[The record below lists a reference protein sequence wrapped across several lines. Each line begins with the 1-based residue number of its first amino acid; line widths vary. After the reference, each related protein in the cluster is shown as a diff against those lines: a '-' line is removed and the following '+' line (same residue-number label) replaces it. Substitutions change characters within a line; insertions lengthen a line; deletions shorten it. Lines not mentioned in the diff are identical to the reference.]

1 MSSGAKPKRTAA
13 KKPKKDKKSSGAKPK
28 DKK

>member
-1 MSSGAKPKRTAA
+1 MSSGAKPKRTA
-13 KKPKKDKKSSGAKPK
+13 KKDKKDKKSSGAKPK